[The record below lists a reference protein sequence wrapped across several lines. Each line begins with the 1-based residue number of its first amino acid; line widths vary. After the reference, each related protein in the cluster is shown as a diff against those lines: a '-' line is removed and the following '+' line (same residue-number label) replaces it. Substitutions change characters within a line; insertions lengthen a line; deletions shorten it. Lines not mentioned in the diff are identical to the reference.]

1 MGAQGGLVGCR
12 PGAVAEEKAVAAL
25 GLAGMATSPSGRRG
39 SRALSELLAGRV
51 KKQKCTFDSGQEFQK
66 AAVHLLSCHQNLNDL
81 LLEVESSS
89 KSTEQSG
96 PEPQSAFSESFVVSI
111 LQEQASRLGV
121 PMGILSANT
130 TATNIEQ
137 ICKTSMESN
146 QVALLNL
153 EQRKKLSCLLQTVKD
168 LLVHNAF
175 CRLLFCQE
183 LWKKQNPPVLEVV
196 WHLHRGNIVSLGEL
210 LESNSDT
217 PAVVEWLCSSLCLLC
232 KQTDSSSLDVELS
245 GHILSD
251 FMIVFLQNGFQQT
264 SDPEKKVEFQK
275 IPHICYAVLQKM
287 LTWVLD
293 AVANEKQ
300 EDSSKLQAVK
310 CWLNIFTVTMYKSTN
325 FPESLQQFFIHT
337 LTEILTY
344 NPLLKASDAIHMQ
357 REWSF
362 ARTCPLLTTLYRK
375 LFVAFSAEKLMCHL
389 QQILETHEVNWQH
402 VLSCFSTLV
411 VCQTEAEQLVK
422 DLLSSLLIKAF
433 ENYDMENMI
442 TAFLIARQA
451 ALEGPAVF
459 MPYAEWFKVSFGNA
473 SGYHG
478 SSKKALVFLFE
489 FLSELVPFEAPQY
502 LKVHIMHPPFVPTKY
517 RPFLLEYITLAKT
530 RLADLKVAIE
540 DMGLYE
546 DLSSTKEAVQPQ
558 SQALEDVEKAIRIFE
573 NTGKIPTS
581 VMEASIFRRPY
592 YTSHF
597 IPALL
602 MPRVLPEIPDSRIV
616 FIDSLKRADKIPP
629 NLYSRYVQAC
639 HSLKEKHLQDGSIE
653 IETDHL
659 KEPVEQLKA
668 ELDEL
673 IMLITDQSKHD
684 AVPAQIALISERLMT
699 VLGHRNNENE
709 AAFFNS
715 LIQLNICS
723 PKLEQQDQ
731 CVIDLLLTS
740 FCQNLIAAS
749 YFNPPDRQGL
759 CLSLFVKMIC
769 GHRRVLPALL
779 TRLCQLIYHQG
790 PSLNDAHVLGLA
802 AFMIHLNESKS
813 LIPEV
818 NIGSKVASAKGLSVT
833 EYWNHLL
840 VCRTGESLAFCMR
853 FCTAAVA
860 YCLCKFPS
868 LSHDDLCNLLPS
880 GLIKKLQYVV
890 PRLSLEARGIGREEE
905 APELSWR
912 SLSCPSVNYTK
923 TSLCLWKQT
932 CFQELLKE
940 KLFQLSFQEWLLFEL
955 EVQPEKDILS
965 ASERHDFHYWALYQ
979 WYLPAAS
986 ASGGCD
992 GNLEKACG
1000 ILIGT
1005 ILDFSQRSELDN
1017 RGQLEK
1023 SEFSVHNRTV
1033 NPDIL
1038 CRLQEMVLELGS
1050 RQTSPTGCWNDKGH
1064 FLFRIFQERLKTIGN
1079 GSAVGERLLRQQE
1092 VLLQKRILLCLP
1104 PSVLIMCRRG
1114 KKMTL
1119 DCEDFFFFVNT
1130 ELRNICSRGC
1140 ALSYDITA
1148 HFLRGLLNA
1157 SLDYEESAQGIN
1169 DVLKTCRT
1177 KCPIIISSAALW
1189 WLRLEP
1195 VLCSQWKRLFG
1206 APLAQELQRLRKCQ
1220 HSATSFLSLEA
1231 EFSLSD
1237 TPWISAAFLH
1247 FTVQQQ
1253 AAHGRM
1259 RDVLKRVGSD
1269 TEQLL
1274 VCLLFFSL
1282 MDLIFTRLAPKQGT
1296 ECQKSLEWCLEILGC
1311 LEEQGVS
1318 WLALFHSAEKDRGL
1332 YQILHSAASDQYINL
1347 LPIAF
1352 YSLIPCFHQNLLNRE
1367 QTFLYVA
1374 VDMYTQLL
1382 RLYIEGENPRR
1393 SDQGGQNLPSVKH
1406 VDSLEVLTKARQ
1418 FLLHSIARC
1427 PKNSFVHI
1435 QQLLDPCE
1443 EFDPEVKAALF
1454 HSWKPSV
1461 AEDLYDEPVL
1471 F

>member
-1 MGAQGGLVGCR
+1 M
-12 PGAVAEEKAVAAL
+12 AAR
-25 GLAGMATSPSGRRG
+25 PSGRRG

-51 KKQKCTFDSGQEFQK
+51 KKQKCTFESGQELQK

-96 PEPQSAFSESFVVSI
+96 PEPQNAFSESFVVSI

-121 PMGILSANT
+121 PIGILSAKT
-130 TATNIEQ
+130 AATNIDQ
-137 ICKTSMESN
+137 ICKTSRESN
-146 QVALLNL
+146 QAALLNL

-175 CRLLFCQE
+175 CCLLFCQE
-183 LWKKQNPPVLEVV
+183 LWKMQNPPVLEVV

-217 PAVVEWLCSSLCLLC
+217 PAVVKWLCSSLCLLC
-232 KQTDSSSLDVELS
+232 KQTDHSSLDMELS
-245 GHILSD
+245 GHMLSD
-251 FMIVFLQNGFQQT
+251 FVIMFLQNGFQQT
-264 SDPEKKVEFQK
+264 SDLGKKVEFQK

-300 EDSSKLQAVK
+300 EDSSKLLAVK

-478 SSKKALVFLFE
+478 NSKKALVFLFE
-489 FLSELVPFEAPQY
+489 FMSELVPFEAPQY

-517 RPFLLEYITLAKT
+517 RPFLLEYIALAKT

-546 DLSSTKEAVQPQ
+546 DLSSTKDAVQPQ
-558 SQALEDVEKAIRIFE
+558 SQALEDVEKAIQIFE

-592 YTSHF
+592 YVSHF

-629 NLYSRYVQAC
+629 NLYSRYIQAC
-639 HSLKEKHLQDGSIE
+639 HSLKEKLLQDGSIE
-653 IETDHL
+653 LETDHL

-673 IMLITDQSKHD
+673 MMLITDQSKHD
-684 AVPAQIALISERLMT
+684 AVPAQIALISERLTT
-699 VLGHRNNENE
+699 VLGRSNNENE
-709 AAFFNS
+709 AASFNS
-715 LIQLNICS
+715 QIQLNIGA
-723 PKLEQQDQ
+723 PRLEQQDQ

-759 CLSLFVKMIC
+759 CLSLFLKMIC
-769 GHRRVLPALL
+769 GHRHLLPALL

-818 NIGSKVASAKGLSVT
+818 NIGSKVAAAKGLSVA

-840 VCRTGESLAFCMR
+840 VCRTGESLVFCMR

-860 YCLCKFPS
+860 YFLCKFPS
-868 LSHDDLCNLLPS
+868 LSRDDLCNLLPS

-890 PRLSLEARGIGREEE
+890 PRLSLEARGIGCEME

-932 CFQELLKE
+932 RFQELLKE
-940 KLFQLSFQEWLLFEL
+940 KPFQLSFQEWLLFEL

-965 ASERHDFHYWALYQ
+965 ASERQDFHYWALYQ
-979 WYLPAAS
+979 WYLPASS

-992 GNLEKACG
+992 GNLEKACA

-1017 RGQLEK
+1017 CGQLEK

-1033 NPDIL
+1033 NPDIF
-1038 CRLQEMVLELGS
+1038 CRLQEMVLELGC
-1050 RQTSPTGCWNDKGH
+1050 RKTSPTGCWNDKGH
-1064 FLFRIFQERLKTIGN
+1064 FLFRIFQERLKTRGN

-1092 VLLQKRILLCLP
+1092 VLLQKRILLSLP
-1104 PSVLIMCRRG
+1104 PSILIMMGRRG

-1119 DCEDFFFFVNT
+1119 DCEDFFHFVNT
-1130 ELRNICSRGC
+1130 ELRNICYRGC

-1157 SLDYEESAQGIN
+1157 SLDYEESAQAVN

-1247 FTVQQQ
+1247 FTCQQQ

-1282 MDLIFTRLAPKQGT
+1282 MDLILTRLAPKQGT
-1296 ECQKSLEWCLEILGC
+1296 EVQKSLECCLEILGC
-1311 LEEQGVS
+1311 LEEQGIS
-1318 WLALFHSAEKDRGL
+1318 WLALFHSAEKDRGP
-1332 YQILHSAASDQYINL
+1332 YQILHRAASDQYVSL
-1347 LPIAF
+1347 LPFAF
-1352 YSLIPCFHQNLLNRE
+1352 YSLTPCFHQNLLNRE

-1382 RLYIEGENPRR
+1382 RLYLEGENPRR
-1393 SDQGGQNLPSVKH
+1393 SDQGGQSLHSMKH
-1406 VDSLEVLTKARQ
+1406 VDSLEVITKARQ
-1418 FLLHSIARC
+1418 FLLHSIAWC
-1427 PKNSFVHI
+1427 PKKSFTHI

-1454 HSWKPSV
+1454 HSWKPTV
-1461 AEDLYDEPVL
+1461 AEDFYDEPVL

>member
-1 MGAQGGLVGCR
+1 MGAQGGL
-12 PGAVAEEKAVAAL
+12 
-25 GLAGMATSPSGRRG
+25 
-39 SRALSELLAGRV
+39 
-51 KKQKCTFDSGQEFQK
+51 
-66 AAVHLLSCHQNLNDL
+66 
-81 LLEVESSS
+81 
-89 KSTEQSG
+89 
-96 PEPQSAFSESFVVSI
+96 VVSI
-111 LQEQASRLGV
+111 LQEQALRLGV

-275 IPHICYAVLQKM
+275 IPH
-287 LTWVLD
+287 
-293 AVANEKQ
+293 
-300 EDSSKLQAVK
+300 
-310 CWLNIFTVTMYKSTN
+310 
-325 FPESLQQFFIHT
+325 
-337 LTEILTY
+337 
-344 NPLLKASDAIHMQ
+344 
-357 REWSF
+357 
-362 ARTCPLLTTLYRK
+362 

-530 RLADLKVAIE
+530 RLADFKVAIE

-546 DLSSTKEAVQPQ
+546 DLSSTKEAVQ
-558 SQALEDVEKAIRIFE
+558 
-573 NTGKIPTS
+573 
-581 VMEASIFRRPY
+581 
-592 YTSHF
+592 
-597 IPALL
+597 
-602 MPRVLPEIPDSRIV
+602 LPEIPDSRIV
-616 FIDSLKRADKIPP
+616 FIDSLKRYENKAHEAKGVSDFLDYVLGMFDYRIRLSEPP
-629 NLYSRYVQAC
+629 LAWNGKPSQWELRSAKPVDAA
-639 HSLKEKHLQDGSIE
+639 DGSIE
-653 IETDHL
+653 VETDHL

-699 VLGHRNNENE
+699 VLGHCNNENE
-709 AAFFNS
+709 AASFNAR
-715 LIQLNICS
+715 IQLNICS

-731 CVIDLLLTS
+731 C
-740 FCQNLIAAS
+740 
-749 YFNPPDRQGL
+749 
-759 CLSLFVKMIC
+759 
-769 GHRRVLPALL
+769 
-779 TRLCQLIYHQG
+779 G

-890 PRLSLEARGIGREEE
+890 PRLSLEARRIGREEE

-923 TSLCLWKQT
+923 TSLCLWRQT

-940 KLFQLSFQEWLLFEL
+940 KLFQLSFREWLLFEL

-986 ASGGCD
+986 ASGGFD

-1005 ILDFSQRSELDN
+1005 ILDFSQRIALTINADL
-1017 RGQLEK
+1017 LEPAK
-1023 SEFSVHNRTV
+1023 AIWQTPVASLPTCKRVDQKYFIPSKCLEFLFTHPVPNSLVVDTV
-1033 NPDIL
+1033 NHKNKH
-1038 CRLQEMVLELGS
+1038 Q
-1050 RQTSPTGCWNDKGH
+1050 
-1064 FLFRIFQERLKTIGN
+1064 F
-1079 GSAVGERLLRQQE
+1079 
-1092 VLLQKRILLCLP
+1092 P
-1104 PSVLIMCRRG
+1104 P
-1114 KKMTL
+1114 
-1119 DCEDFFFFVNT
+1119 
-1130 ELRNICSRGC
+1130 
-1140 ALSYDITA
+1140 
-1148 HFLRGLLNA
+1148 
-1157 SLDYEESAQGIN
+1157 
-1169 DVLKTCRT
+1169 
-1177 KCPIIISSAALW
+1177 
-1189 WLRLEP
+1189 
-1195 VLCSQWKRLFG
+1195 
-1206 APLAQELQRLRKCQ
+1206 
-1220 HSATSFLSLEA
+1220 
-1231 EFSLSD
+1231 
-1237 TPWISAAFLH
+1237 LH
-1247 FTVQQQ
+1247 PF
-1253 AAHGRM
+1253 
-1259 RDVLKRVGSD
+1259 
-1269 TEQLL
+1269 
-1274 VCLLFFSL
+1274 
-1282 MDLIFTRLAPKQGT
+1282 
-1296 ECQKSLEWCLEILGC
+1296 
-1311 LEEQGVS
+1311 
-1318 WLALFHSAEKDRGL
+1318 
-1332 YQILHSAASDQYINL
+1332 
-1347 LPIAF
+1347 
-1352 YSLIPCFHQNLLNRE
+1352 
-1367 QTFLYVA
+1367 
-1374 VDMYTQLL
+1374 
-1382 RLYIEGENPRR
+1382 
-1393 SDQGGQNLPSVKH
+1393 
-1406 VDSLEVLTKARQ
+1406 
-1418 FLLHSIARC
+1418 
-1427 PKNSFVHI
+1427 
-1435 QQLLDPCE
+1435 
-1443 EFDPEVKAALF
+1443 
-1454 HSWKPSV
+1454 
-1461 AEDLYDEPVL
+1461 
-1471 F
+1471 

>member
-1 MGAQGGLVGCR
+1 MAAG
-12 PGAVAEEKAVAAL
+12 PG
-25 GLAGMATSPSGRRG
+25 GRRG

-51 KKQKCTFDSGQEFQK
+51 KKQKCTFESGQELQK

-96 PEPQSAFSESFVVSI
+96 PETQNAFSESFVVSI

-121 PMGILSANT
+121 PIGILSAKT
-130 TATNIEQ
+130 TATNIDQ
-137 ICKTSMESN
+137 ICNISRESN
-146 QVALLNL
+146 QAALLNL
-153 EQRKKLSCLLQTVKD
+153 EQRKKLSYLLQTVKD
-168 LLVHNAF
+168 LLVPNAF

-183 LWKKQNPPVLEVV
+183 LWKMQNPPVLEVV

-217 PAVVEWLCSSLCLLC
+217 SAVVEWLCSSLCLLC

-251 FMIVFLQNGFQQT
+251 FVIMFLQNGFQQT
-264 SDPEKKVEFQK
+264 SDLGKKVEFQK
-275 IPHICYAVLQKM
+275 IHHICYAVLQQM

-293 AVANEKQ
+293 ALANEKQ

-310 CWLNIFTVTMYKSTN
+310 CWLNIFTVTMYKSTS

-337 LTEILTY
+337 LTKILTY

-581 VMEASIFRRPY
+581 VIEASIFRRPY

-602 MPRVLPEIPDSRIV
+602 MPRVLPEIPDLRII

-629 NLYSRYVQAC
+629 NLYSRYIQAC
-639 HSLKEKHLQDGSIE
+639 HSLKEKLLQDGSTE
-653 IETDHL
+653 LETDHL

-699 VLGHRNNENE
+699 VLRHSHNENE
-709 AAFFNS
+709 AASFIFQ
-715 LIQLNICS
+715 IQLNICA

-749 YFNPPDRQGL
+749 YFNPPDRQGPCL
-759 CLSLFVKMIC
+759 CLFVKMIC
-769 GHRRVLPALL
+769 GHRHLLPALL

-802 AFMIHLNESKS
+802 AFMIHLNESKF

-818 NIGSKVASAKGLSVT
+818 NIGSQVAAAKGLSVA

-840 VCRTGESLAFCMR
+840 VCRTGESIAFCMR

-860 YCLCKFPS
+860 YFLCKFPS
-868 LSHDDLCNLLPS
+868 LSHNDLCKLLPS

-890 PRLSLEARGIGREEE
+890 PRLSLEARGIGHEEE

-912 SLSCPSVNYTK
+912 SLSCPSVNYMK
-923 TSLCLWKQT
+923 TSICLWKQT
-932 CFQELLKE
+932 RFQELLKE
-940 KLFQLSFQEWLLFEL
+940 KPFQLSFREWLLFEL

-965 ASERHDFHYWALYQ
+965 VSERQDFHYWALYQ
-979 WYLPAAS
+979 WYLPASS

-1017 RGQLEK
+1017 CGQLEK

-1033 NPDIL
+1033 DPDIL
-1038 CRLQEMVLELGS
+1038 CRLQEVVLELGC
-1050 RQTSPTGCWNDKGH
+1050 RKTSPTGCWNDKGH

-1092 VLLQKRILLCLP
+1092 MLLQKRILLSLP
-1104 PSVLIMCRRG
+1104 PSFLIMMCRRG

-1119 DCEDFFFFVNT
+1119 DCEDFFHFVNT
-1130 ELRNICSRGC
+1130 ELRNVCYRGC

-1157 SLDYEESAQGIN
+1157 SLDYEEPAQAVN

-1177 KCPIIISSAALW
+1177 ECPIIISSAALW
-1189 WLRLEP
+1189 WPRLEP

-1220 HSATSFLSLEA
+1220 NSATSFLSLEA

-1237 TPWISAAFLH
+1237 IPWISAAFLH
-1247 FTVQQQ
+1247 FTCQQQ

-1259 RDVLKRVGSD
+1259 RDVLKRVGPD

-1282 MDLIFTRLAPKQGT
+1282 MDLILTRLAPKQGP
-1296 ECQKSLEWCLEILGC
+1296 EVQKSLEWCLEILGC
-1311 LEEQGVS
+1311 LEEQGIS
-1318 WLALFHSAEKDRGL
+1318 WLALFHSAEKGRGP
-1332 YQILHSAASDQYINL
+1332 YQILHSAASDQYVSL

-1352 YSLIPCFHQNLLNRE
+1352 YSLTPCFHQNLLNRE

-1382 RLYIEGENPRR
+1382 RLYIEGENPQR
-1393 SDQGGQNLPSVKH
+1393 SDHGGQSLHSVKH
-1406 VDSLEVLTKARQ
+1406 VDSLEVITKARR

-1427 PKNSFVHI
+1427 PKKSFLHI
-1435 QQLLDPCE
+1435 QQLQNPCE

-1454 HSWKPSV
+1454 HSSKPTV
-1461 AEDLYDEPVL
+1461 AEDFYDEPVL